1 MASGS
6 THISTRGRAEP
17 REGPARTPAD
27 HVLDRTA
34 DTGQNDL
41 EKDKAP
47 PLAPVESQ
55 VDDGAGAGEA
65 REEDPRRGALG
76 RALDWLRRT
85 SQFFISQSSSS
96 LTRRIVVLNVA
107 GLLALSVGINYLSP
121 FRARLIDARAQ
132 TLLQQGQII
141 AHAIADAATAETGSA
156 VTIDPEKLQ
165 TLKPGESYG
174 PSEDALYGLDFPID
188 PTRVA
193 PVLRDLVAPT
203 KTRARIYDRDGILLV
218 DSDSLFGR
226 GDVLRFDLPSPNAKQ
241 PSLFDRIW
249 IAVRL
254 WLNKGDLPLYREL
267 PPDQGKGYPEV
278 AQALDGHPSSMVQIN
293 ERGDVI
299 VSVAVPVQ
307 RFRAVRGALLLAT
320 QGADIDN
327 MVTAERLAILKVF
340 LIAAAVMVVLS
351 ILLAGTIAE
360 PVRRLAD
367 AAESVRRR
375 IQSRVEIPDFT
386 RRRDEIGHLSGTL
399 RAMTDALYSRIE
411 GIERFAADVAHELKN
426 PLTSLRSAVETMP
439 IARTEESRKRLLEVI
454 QHDVKRLDR
463 LISDIA
469 DASRLDAELQRQE
482 SAPVDL
488 GKLLNTVVAVAN
500 EVKRDDDV
508 KVTLKFEGGGLR
520 GFQVPGHDSRLG
532 QVVDN
537 LIENARSFSPPG
549 GTVRVTCRRLKG
561 RIDVFV
567 DDDGPGV
574 RPDAAE
580 KIFERFYTDRPH
592 QGFGQNSGLGL
603 SISKQIVEAHGG
615 TIWVENRMN
624 AADGAE
630 PEIAGARFIVRLPV
644 S

>member
-6 THISTRGRAEP
+6 AHISTRWRGEP
-17 REGPARTPAD
+17 GEGPIRTPAD

-34 DTGQNDL
+34 DIGQKDL
-41 EKDKAP
+41 DNDKAP
-47 PLAPVESQ
+47 PLAPAAESQ
-55 VDDGAGAGEA
+55 VDDGAGEG
-65 REEDPRRGALG
+65 RDDRPRRHGVG
-76 RALDWLRRT
+76 RALDWLRRAW
-85 SQFFISQSSSS
+85 QFLVNQSSSS

-107 GLLALSVGINYLSP
+107 GLLALSIGINYLSP

-241 PSLFDRIW
+241 PSLLDRVW
-249 IAVRL
+249 IAVRM
-254 WLNKGDLPLYREL
+254 WLNKGDLPVYYEFG
-267 PPDQGKGYPEV
+267 PAQGKGYPEV
-278 AQALDGHPSSMVQIN
+278 AQALDGRPSSMVRIT

-307 RFRAVRGALLLAT
+307 RFRAVRGALLLST

-386 RRRDEIGHLSGTL
+386 RRRDEIGHLSGAL
-399 RAMTDALYSRIE
+399 RAMTNALYSRIE

-439 IARTEESRKRLLEVI
+439 VARTEESRKRLLEVI

-488 GKLLNTVVAVAN
+488 GRLLNTVVAVAN

-508 KVTLKFEGGGLR
+508 KVTIKFEGGGLR
-520 GFQVPGHDSRLG
+520 GFQVPGRDSRLG

-561 RIDVFV
+561 RIDIFV

-574 RPDAAE
+574 RPEAAE

-624 AADGAE
+624 AAAGTE
-630 PEIAGARFIVRLPV
+630 PNVAGARFIVRLPAG
-644 S
+644 